1 MTVTA
6 FADITIAHPLL
17 LVLQL
22 PDGSL
27 VDLTS
32 PVGVG
37 GMCLPAP
44 VVRIE
49 APDLRAASRQ
59 TAALHAEAAARGDE
73 AAVLVDLE
81 VVIDR
86 DMCAARATLAGLT
99 RPPTPNTLRY
109 VGTAAGLAGLIADIH
124 TLQLTDGVTLIPLSE
139 LALDLILDEAL
150 PQLQTMGF
158 DAAGGPISIV
168 RQSLPSA
175 RTTGSQ
181 EPA

>member
-6 FADITIAHPLL
+6 FVDITIADPLL

-32 PVGVG
+32 PVGAG
-37 GMCLPAP
+37 RRGSSPPM
-44 VVRIE
+44 VRIE

-59 TAALHAEAAARGDE
+59 TAALHAEAAERGRQ
-73 AAVLVDLE
+73 ACVLVDLE

-86 DMCAARATLAGLT
+86 DVCAARAALAELK
-99 RPPTPNTLRY
+99 RPAAPNTLRY

-124 TLQLTDGVTLIPLSE
+124 TLRLTDGVTLMPLSRV
-139 LALDLILDEAL
+139 ALDLILDEAL
-150 PQLQTMGF
+150 PQLQTMGLG
-158 DAAGGPISIV
+158 AAGGAISAV

-175 RTTGSQ
+175 ETTGSK

>member
-1 MTVTA
+1 MTA
-6 FADITIAHPLL
+6 FADITLAHPLR

-32 PVGVG
+32 PMDAGRACVSTS
-37 GMCLPAP
+37 

-49 APDLRAASRQ
+49 APDLRVCSRK
-59 TAALHAEAAARGDE
+59 TAALHAEAAERGDE
-73 AAVLVDLE
+73 TSVLVDLE

-86 DMCAARATLAGLT
+86 DMCAARKTLADLK
-99 RPPTPNTLRY
+99 RPVAPNTLRY
-109 VGTAAGLAGLIADIH
+109 VGTATGLAGLIADIH
-124 TLQLTDGVTLIPLSE
+124 TLQLTDGVTLMPLSQ

-150 PQLQTMGF
+150 PQLRTMGL
-158 DAAGGPISIV
+158 DAVGNPLATV
-168 RQSLPSA
+168 RQSQPSA